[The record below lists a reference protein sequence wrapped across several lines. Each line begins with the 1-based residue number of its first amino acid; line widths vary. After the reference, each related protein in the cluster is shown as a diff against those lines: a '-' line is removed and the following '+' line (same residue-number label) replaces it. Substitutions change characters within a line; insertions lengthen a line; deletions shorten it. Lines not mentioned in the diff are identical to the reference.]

1 MFIAAVCK
9 RSYQEQPTISEVV
22 QGQIR
27 CRVPL
32 RASPRAEQQLR
43 GQIVDV
49 EIKEGRK
56 LCREGYEVGASVGKE
71 HIK

>member
-1 MFIAAVCK
+1 M
-9 RSYQEQPTISEVV
+9 
-22 QGQIR
+22 
-27 CRVPL
+27 
-32 RASPRAEQQLR
+32 

-56 LCREGYEVGASVGKE
+56 LCSEVYEVGVSLGKE

>member
-1 MFIAAVCK
+1 MSCAPQSFTK
-9 RSYQEQPTISEVV
+9 
-22 QGQIR
+22 G
-27 CRVPL
+27 
-32 RASPRAEQQLR
+32 EQQLR

-56 LCREGYEVGASVGKE
+56 LCREGYEVGASLGKE